1 MDVNESRD
9 KQNKESEEYKSRLE
23 RAEKERD
30 ELKELL
36 SETSK
41 KLADS
46 ESFKS
51 HFIARIS
58 NEIINPFTA
67 IITIAENLLKKE
79 KMNER
84 EDMTDMVELIHSEAL
99 FLDFQLRNL
108 FTAARIEAGELVPET
123 VRSHLYPIVSE
134 SIKGFEE
141 EAAKKGI
148 HFLTDIKISNTDQL
162 ITDPSLLALVMKN
175 LLSNAIKFSENE
187 AVVCIKS
194 SFEKGV
200 FVFSVT
206 NKGMQIPSEKLEVI
220 FDRFRQLDTKI
231 HSLNPGSGIGL
242 SVARE
247 VLELLNGTIEAQPTN
262 EGMKFRIK
270 VSELQY
276 TNGVAQDDESIFFD
290 EEESG
295 GESF

>member
-276 TNGVAQDDESIFFD
+276 SNGIAQDDESIFFD